1 MEKTINKYDVVV
13 VGSGTAG
20 QTAAYHLKENGL
32 KVALV
37 EKSDFP
43 GGTCALSGCQPKKW
57 FYEVTE
63 TVARSRHLIEKGIV
77 TPPEVSWSSI
87 LAQKNKFT
95 HYIPDNTVEGLLEA
109 GIDFIEGTAQF
120 LNADDLEVENQLL
133 KSEFY
138 ILATGAKPMPLPIE
152 GNEHIIT
159 SNDFLNLKNLPSR
172 ILFIGGGFISFEF
185 AHFAARLGPQHI
197 KTVIVEADDRP
208 LNPFDSE
215 MVDLLVK
222 ASEDEKIQIL
232 TKVQVKSVE
241 KYKGEFIVRTDSG
254 GKFETDLVVHGAG
267 RAADIEG
274 LNLEAGGVQ
283 FSKKGIGVDTHM
295 RTSNPKVFAVGDCA
309 AAIQLARVA
318 DYEAKVAAHNILAQ
332 LNDTEKNTI
341 DYKAVPVLLF
351 TYPQYGM
358 VGKTEDILKEEGVEY
373 QKSFGKNLRWPTYRR
388 VGLDHAAYKILAG
401 PDGQILGAHFL
412 SDNAS
417 GLVNTLKTAML
428 NGTTTNELYRQ
439 SIMTPYPTRES
450 DIIYMLDPLKGKKG
464 GV

>member
-1 MEKTINKYDVVV
+1 MEKTINEYDVVV

-20 QTAAYHLKENGL
+20 QTAAYRLKDNGL

-37 EKSDFP
+37 EKSDYP

-57 FYEVTE
+57 FYELTE
-63 TVARSRHLIEKGIV
+63 TVARSRHLLEKGIV
-77 TPPEVSWSSI
+77 TPPAVSWSSI
-87 LAQKNKFT
+87 LVQKNKFT
-95 HYIPDNTVEGLLEA
+95 HYIPDNTVEGLMEA
-109 GIDFIEGTAQF
+109 GIDFIEGTAHF
-120 LNADDLEVENQLL
+120 LNPDELEVEDQRL
-133 KSEFY
+133 KSKFF

-152 GNEHIIT
+152 GKEHIIT
-159 SNDFLNLKNLPSR
+159 SNDFLNLKDLPKR

-185 AHFAARLGPQHI
+185 AHFAARLGPQNI
-197 KTVIVEADDRP
+197 QTVIIEAGDRP
-208 LNPFDSE
+208 LAPFDSE

-222 ASEDEKIQIL
+222 ASGDENIQIY
-232 TKVQVKSVE
+232 TKVQIKSIE
-241 KYKGEFIVRTDSG
+241 KHKGEFIVKTESDD
-254 GKFETDLVVHGAG
+254 KFETDLVVHGAG
-267 RAADIEG
+267 RAADIES

-283 FSKKGIGVDTHM
+283 FSKKGIGVDNHM

-309 AAIQLARVA
+309 DSIQLARVA
-318 DYEAKVAAHNILAQ
+318 DYEAKVAAHHILAQ
-332 LNDTEKNTI
+332 LNDTDKDTI
-341 DYKAVPVLLF
+341 DYNTVPVLLF

-358 VGKTEDILKEEGVEY
+358 VGKTEDLLKEEGVEY

-401 PDGQILGAHFL
+401 PDGQILGAHII

-428 NGTTTNELYRQ
+428 NGTTADVLYRQ

-450 DIIYMLDPLKGKKG
+450 DIIYMLEPLKGKKG
-464 GV
+464 V

>member
-13 VGSGTAG
+13 IGSGTAG
-20 QTAAYHLKENGL
+20 QTAAYHLKDNGL

-57 FYEVTE
+57 FYEITE
-63 TVARSRHLIEKGIV
+63 TVARSRHLLDKGIV
-77 TPPEVSWSSI
+77 TSPEVSWSSI

-95 HYIPDNTVEGLLEA
+95 HHIPDNTVEGLMQA
-109 GIDFIEGTAQF
+109 GIDFIEGNAHF
-120 LNADDLEVENQLL
+120 LSPEELEVENQRL
-133 KSEFY
+133 KPEFFV
-138 ILATGAKPMPLPIE
+138 LATGAKPMALPIE

-159 SNDFLNLKNLPSR
+159 SNDFLNLKNLPAR

-241 KYKGEFIVRTDSG
+241 KYKAEFIVRTESG

-267 RAADIEG
+267 RTADIES
-274 LNLEAGGVQ
+274 LNLEAGGVK
-283 FSKKGIGVDTHM
+283 FSKKGIGVDNHM

-309 AAIQLARVA
+309 AGIQLARVA

-332 LNDTEKNTI
+332 LNDTEKDTI

-358 VGKTEDILKEEGVEY
+358 IGKTEDILKEEGIEY

-401 PDGQILGAHFL
+401 PDGQILGAHIL

-417 GLVNTLKTAML
+417 GLINILKTAML
-428 NGTTTNELYRQ
+428 NNTTTEVLYRQ

-450 DIIYMLDPLKGKKG
+450 DILYMLDPLKGKKG
-464 GV
+464 GA